1 MINDGITF
9 FIVFEGIAN
18 PIPADAPVV
27 ENIAVFIPITSPCT
41 FRGPPEFPGLIGAS
55 V

>member
-27 ENIAVFIPITSPCT
+27 ENIAVFIPITSPHLEDH
-41 FRGPPEFPGLIGAS
+41 PNFPG
-55 V
+55 

>member
-27 ENIAVFIPITSPCT
+27 ENIAVFIPISCALKRT
-41 FRGPPEFPGLIGAS
+41 PEFPGLMGAS